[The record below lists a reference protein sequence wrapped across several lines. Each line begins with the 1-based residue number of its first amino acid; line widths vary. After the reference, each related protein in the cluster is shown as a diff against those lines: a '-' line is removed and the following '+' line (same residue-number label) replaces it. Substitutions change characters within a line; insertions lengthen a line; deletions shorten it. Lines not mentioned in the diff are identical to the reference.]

1 MSELTLHTL
10 KPKST
15 RKKRM
20 RVGRGP
26 GSGKGKTSGRGT
38 KGQRARSGGSRGLAL
53 KGMKRMLLRIPK
65 SRGFTSQRA
74 RPATVTLEQLERW
87 FRAGETVTEAI
98 MKKRNLI
105 PLKAGGVRIVQTG
118 ALKKALKLYGIRATD
133 GAAKAIENAGG
144 SLEALSSAASSK
156 KQTARQKMSK
166 KPIA

>member
-1 MSELTLHTL
+1 
-10 KPKST
+10 
-15 RKKRM
+15 
-20 RVGRGP
+20 
-26 GSGKGKTSGRGT
+26 
-38 KGQRARSGGSRGLAL
+38 
-53 KGMKRMLLRIPK
+53 MLLRIPK